1 MGAIRIELAVK
12 RMLTVG
18 FFASSVA
25 KKTPGRAYQR
35 SLRLFGT
42 FRTSR
47 IRRLIRAFPRLR
59 LVFVQFTL
67 SFLFLLFLF
76 NQIPLTFL
84 ILKIRL
90 CQVVTPSEI
99 FFDVKNPRHLFFQGL
114 HPWRIRSGRNANEL
128 PSNFKVLAQI

>member
-1 MGAIRIELAVK
+1 KADAYCWIH
-12 RMLTVG
+12 
-18 FFASSVA
+18 FASSVA

-99 FFDVKNPRHLFFQGL
+99 FFDVKNPRHLFFRDFIHGELDQAEM
-114 HPWRIRSGRNANEL
+114 PMNFPATSRSSHRFDA
-128 PSNFKVLAQI
+128 VLERL